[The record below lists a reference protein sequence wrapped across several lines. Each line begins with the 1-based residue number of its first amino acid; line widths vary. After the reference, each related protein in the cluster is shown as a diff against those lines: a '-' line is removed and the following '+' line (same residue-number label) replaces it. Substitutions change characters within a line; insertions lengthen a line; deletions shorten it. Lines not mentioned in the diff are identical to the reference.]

1 MKTHFSS
8 TALSTGVLTGVLFAI
23 LALPSARA
31 AAADAAPAV
40 SDGFEEVVV
49 TAQKRTQ
56 NLQEVPLS
64 VQVIGAEQLAA
75 AGIENF
81 EDFNR
86 VAPSLLIR
94 TDVTPINSSVAI
106 RGIGTSAFGIGV
118 EPSTAVVVDDV
129 PLAFQARAFGN
140 MSDIS
145 RVEVL
150 AGPQSTLYGKS
161 ATAGLINIVT
171 PGPTSSFSA
180 GVNATGTTD
189 AERDFGG
196 YISGPI
202 GDKLAYRVSGSYNDF
217 PGVVKNLYTGDH
229 SDGSETYNLHGKLVW
244 DPTSQLNVALNLN
257 YDKGTTTNDLAFISL
272 PANAFLHNNPKQPPS
287 NWLNGVTPGF
297 DNTDVYNNTGIGT
310 RYANDDQSLKISYDF
325 GSGGPTLM
333 SISSHSFFFLKDHQ
347 DTDYTALAA
356 GADIDTVNGA
366 PTASGNSLQE
376 GYFHNTQWTEE
387 VRLVSPGTGPFRYTT
402 GLYYAKVDYSRIF
415 ARGPF
420 SPAGWHATEQSEQEA
435 AFGQVEYDILDQL
448 TLIAGAR
455 LGQERVSCT
464 FQNLIAT
471 APFTCPTGAQVDQ
484 YGTYRIGPQY
494 QLTDDVMLFALHS
507 TGHKGQTF
515 NLATG
520 FGNNAQS
527 TALVR
532 PETSSNYE
540 VGAKMQFFG
549 HHLTVNPTIFTTE
562 YTNFQAQGLQNYQGV
577 VSYQLEN
584 VGTVRT
590 RGIELS
596 NSLKATRDL
605 TFDFDATYLDANVLS
620 FPGAQ
625 CWSNTLEGNCSKING
640 QFTQDLSGK
649 KLYDAPK
656 WKLSADAN
664 YVKNFGFIPWDNVFQ
679 ASYSYTSAVNYA
691 LTLDPYTVQKGYGI
705 LNLSAGL
712 RDPSEKYQITL
723 FVDNALNTHYHG
735 DIQDLNG
742 TFGAQEAI
750 AAIVPRDFST
760 YAGIRASAKF

>member
-1 MKTHFSS
+1 MKSLFSS
-8 TALSTGVLTGVLFAI
+8 TALSTGILLAAI
-23 LALPSARA
+23 LTVPSARSF
-31 AAADAAPAV
+31 AADAPAADDAV
-40 SDGFEEVVV
+40 QEVVV

-56 NLQEVPLS
+56 NVQDVPLS
-64 VQVIGAEQLAA
+64 VQVINADQLAA

-171 PGPTSSFSA
+171 PGPTSTLSA
-180 GVNATGTTD
+180 GVDATGTTD

-196 YISGPI
+196 FISGPI
-202 GDKLAYRVSGSYNDF
+202 TNQLAFRVSANYSDF
-217 PGVVKNLYTGDH
+217 PGVVKNLYNGDH
-229 SDGSETYNLHGKLVW
+229 SDGSETYNVHGKLVW
-244 DPTSQLNVALNLN
+244 DPTSQLNVTLNLD
-257 YDKGTTTNDLAFISL
+257 YDEGTTTNDLVWINL
-272 PANAFLHNNPKQPPS
+272 PANANLHGNAKQPPA
-287 NWLNGVTPGF
+287 NWLNGVVPGF
-297 DNTDVYNNTGIGT
+297 DNTNIYNNDGIGT
-310 RYANDDQSLKISYDF
+310 RYANDDQSLKVSYDL
-325 GSGGPTLM
+325 GGPTLM
-333 SISSHSFFFLKDHQ
+333 SISSHSFYFLKDHQ

-387 VRLVSPGTGPFRYTT
+387 LRLVSPGSGPFRYTA
-402 GLYYAKVDYSRIF
+402 GVFWAEVNYSRIF

-420 SPAGWHATEQSEQEA
+420 SPAGWHATEQSQQEA
-435 AFGQVEYDILDQL
+435 GYGQVEYDVFDRM

-455 LGQERVSCT
+455 LGQERVSCS
-464 FQNLIAT
+464 FQNLIAN
-471 APFTCPTGAQVDQ
+471 APFTCPGGAQVDQ
-484 YGTYRIGPQY
+484 YGTYRVGPQY
-494 QLTDDVMLFALHS
+494 QLTDDIMLFALHS
-507 TGHKGQTF
+507 TGHKGETF

-520 FGNNAQS
+520 FGNTAQS

-532 PETSSNYE
+532 PETSSDYE

-549 HHLTVNPTIFTTE
+549 HKLTVNPTLFTTE

-577 VSYQLEN
+577 TSYQLEN

-590 RGIELS
+590 RGLEVS
-596 NSLKATRDL
+596 NSLRASRDL
-605 TFDFDATYLDANVLS
+605 TFGFDATYLDPVVLS

-625 CWSNTLEGNCSKING
+625 CWSNTLEANCSKVNG

-649 KLYDAPK
+649 RLYDAPK
-656 WKLSADAN
+656 WKLSANAT
-664 YVKNFGFIPWDNVFQ
+664 YVKNLGFIPWDGVFQ
-679 ASYSYTSAVNYA
+679 ANYSYTSAVNYA
-691 LTLDPYTVQKGYGI
+691 LTLDPYTEQKAYGI

-712 RDPSEKYQITL
+712 RDPDEKYQITL
-723 FVDNALNTHYHG
+723 FVDNALDKHYHG

-750 AAIVPRDFST
+750 GAIVPRDFST